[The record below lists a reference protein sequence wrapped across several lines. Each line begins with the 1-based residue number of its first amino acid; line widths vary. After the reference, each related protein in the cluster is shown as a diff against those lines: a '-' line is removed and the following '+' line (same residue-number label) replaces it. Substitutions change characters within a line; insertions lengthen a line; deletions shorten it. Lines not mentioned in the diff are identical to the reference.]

1 MTHLNR
7 SKSLACPWVRAIA
20 YFDRYLTGLPES
32 KRAQGRELR
41 LRVPLASLGLPGQF
55 AIDRDVVTSFA
66 PLTDPRGLDHG
77 IGVGWTPIG
86 NAALPTFR
94 GSLRITS
101 ETAKSSVVVLAGD
114 YEPPVG
120 ALGKVFDAVV
130 GRRIA
135 EATADDLL
143 KTIAE
148 RIELDYMTEEPHI
161 SR

>member
-66 PLTDPRGLDHG
+66 PLTDPQGLDHG
-77 IGVGWTPIG
+77 ISVGWTPVG

-94 GSLRITS
+94 GSLRITA
-101 ETAKSSVVVLAGD
+101 ETAKSSLVVLDGD
-114 YEPPVG
+114 YEPPLG

-135 EATADDLL
+135 EATGDELL